1 MEFRGTSIIGFRDG
15 NAGKAGDAGNGAFQ
29 AFAPATGQKIEP
41 AFHYATAE
49 EVDLAVRLATEAC
62 VEFGRVSGAKK
73 AEFLEMIAARI
84 EAQTESLVT
93 RANQESALS
102 LARLQSETG
111 RTCTQLRMFAKV
123 VREGSWV
130 TARIDRSD
138 LQRQPVPKPDVRSM
152 LRPLGPVVVFGASNF
167 PLAFSV
173 AGGDTASA
181 FAAGN
186 PVIVKAHPAHPGTS
200 ALVGHAIRESVRASG
215 LPEGVFSMLFDA
227 GVDVGVQLVKH
238 PAIKAVA
245 FTGSFAGGTAL
256 MKLAAARREPIPCYS
271 EMGSVN
277 PVFVLPGALSKRASA
292 IAGGLQGSFTLG
304 AGQFCTKPGLV
315 LIPQQDGTP
324 AFMKELG
331 DKVCGTPAQ
340 TLLTKAIA
348 DRFNSAVKGRDA
360 TVLAEGAKAEGDPA
374 TATVQASL
382 FVAD

>member
-41 AFHYATAE
+41 AFHSATAE
-49 EVDLAVRLATEAC
+49 EVDLAVRLAAEAC

-93 RANQESALS
+93 RATQESALS

-138 LQRQPVPKPDVRSM
+138 LQRKPVPKPDVRSM

-186 PVIVKAHPAHPGTS
+186 PVIVKAHSAHPGTS
-200 ALVGHAIRESVRASG
+200 ELVGQVVSESVRACG
-215 LPEGVFSMLFDA
+215 LPPGMFAVLFCTGA
-227 GVDVGVQLVKH
+227 EIGAALVAH
-238 PAIKAVA
+238 PAIKAVG
-245 FTGSFAGGTAL
+245 FTGSLTAGKSL
-256 MKLAAARREPIPCYS
+256 MRVAAARPEPIPC
-271 EMGSVN
+271 
-277 PVFVLPGALSKRASA
+277 
-292 IAGGLQGSFTLG
+292 
-304 AGQFCTKPGLV
+304 
-315 LIPQQDGTP
+315 
-324 AFMKELG
+324 FM
-331 DKVCGTPAQ
+331 
-340 TLLTKAIA
+340 
-348 DRFNSAVKGRDA
+348 
-360 TVLAEGAKAEGDPA
+360 
-374 TATVQASL
+374 
-382 FVAD
+382 

>member
-29 AFAPATGQKIEP
+29 ALAPATGQKIEP
-41 AFHYATAE
+41 AFHSATAE
-49 EVDLAVRLATEAC
+49 EVDLAVRLAAEAC

-93 RANQESALS
+93 RASQESALS

-111 RTCTQLRMFAKV
+111 RTCTHLRMFAKV

-138 LQRQPVPKPDVRSM
+138 PQRKPVPKPDVRSM

-186 PVIVKAHPAHPGTS
+186 PVIVKAHPAHPAPANSS
-200 ALVGHAIRESVRASG
+200 AASFAIAC
-215 LPEGVFSMLFDA
+215 A
-227 GVDVGVQLVKH
+227 
-238 PAIKAVA
+238 PAIFPKE
-245 FTGSFAGGTAL
+245 FSL
-256 MKLAAARREPIPCYS
+256 CYS
-271 EMGSVN
+271 
-277 PVFVLPGALSKRASA
+277 
-292 IAGGLQGSFTLG
+292 I
-304 AGQFCTKPGLV
+304 
-315 LIPQQDGTP
+315 P
-324 AFMKELG
+324 AF
-331 DKVCGTPAQ
+331 P
-340 TLLTKAIA
+340 
-348 DRFNSAVKGRDA
+348 SAP
-360 TVLAEGAKAEGDPA
+360 L
-374 TATVQASL
+374 S
-382 FVAD
+382 